1 MKAAADKATAAAVV
15 SAATIAE
22 LRAENLRLT
31 EALESLRARAD
42 SEKRAAIFARPVRR
56 QVNNC
61 CNATRMGCVMA
72 PISPAVD
79 LTR

>member
-42 SEKRAAIFARPVRR
+42 SEKRAAIFEA
-56 QVNNC
+56 
-61 CNATRMGCVMA
+61 
-72 PISPAVD
+72 S
-79 LTR
+79 